1 MGRRPLRG
9 IWFRAVPQMR
19 REKPSLLLSVLIGL
33 SLAFLLI
40 NCFNAALRP
49 QMIAFAESQIQN
61 RLNLI
66 STQVISRV
74 MSEQSLGYSDLVILQ
89 AGQGGEV
96 STMSVDA
103 PKLNLLRAETIKEI
117 TDQIL
122 ELDGQDLGIPLGLL
136 TGIDVLSA
144 AGPRLP
150 VRVTSVASANGLF
163 RNEFTDAG
171 INQTLHRIMLDV
183 TITAKLLLPVGVF
196 ETQITTPICI
206 SEAIVIGKVP
216 QTYLNWNQ

>member
-9 IWFRAVPQMR
+9 IWFRTVPQMR

-33 SLAFLLI
+33 SLALLLI
-40 NCFNAALRP
+40 YRFNAALRP
-49 QMIAFAESQIQN
+49 QMIAFAESQVQN

-66 STQVISRV
+66 STQVISHV
-74 MSEQSLGYSDLVILQ
+74 MSDQSLGYSDLVILQ
-89 AGQGGEV
+89 AEQGGEV

-103 PKLNLLRAETIKEI
+103 PKLNLLRAEAIKEV
-117 TDQIL
+117 TNQIL
-122 ELDGQDLGIPLGLL
+122 ELDDQDLGIPLGLL
-136 TGIDVLSA
+136 TGIDILSA

-150 VRVTSVASANGLF
+150 VRVTSVASATGLF

-183 TITAKLLLPVGVF
+183 TITAKLLLPVGVI